1 MIDPKNITNYNRT
14 RVELEEFLLFAICVA
29 GKSSSQI
36 APKINALCA
45 EAKDCGDTPL
55 EYLAWIIHQG
65 ELLGVLQ
72 QYKLGKYNTLVQSF
86 KDILNLNLRSC
97 TVDDLEA
104 CHGIGPKTARFFLL
118 HSRPNQKFAV
128 LDTHLLK
135 YVREHIDPS
144 APKQTPSGKRYKDIE
159 KKVLDNVQ
167 VDNWADFDLGVWAS
181 YAK

>member
-72 QYKLGKYNTLVQSF
+72 QYNCLGSQEVFF
-86 KDILNLNLRSC
+86 KTMAEVDI
-97 TVDDLEA
+97 
-104 CHGIGPKTARFFLL
+104 TARVERIEIGNTGLEDFEVAGEGLL
-118 HSRPNQKFAV
+118 LDPLNIDTTNSRRGPWEV
-128 LDTHLLK
+128 LV
-135 YVREHIDPS
+135 Y
-144 APKQTPSGKRYKDIE
+144 
-159 KKVLDNVQ
+159 
-167 VDNWADFDLGVWAS
+167 
-181 YAK
+181 

>member
-36 APKINALCA
+36 APKINSFCA
-45 EAKDCGDTPL
+45 EAKNNKKTPFSYIKHLISNGDL
-55 EYLAWIIHQG
+55 LNKLYEYRF
-65 ELLGVLQ
+65 
-72 QYKLGKYNTLVQSF
+72 GKYNLLEGAF
-86 KDILNLNLRSC
+86 FDILKLDLDNC

-104 CHGIGPKTARFFLL
+104 CEGIGPKTARFFLL
-118 HSRPNQKFAV
+118 HSRPNQKLAV

-144 APKQTPSGKRYKDIE
+144 APKQTPSGKRYRIIE
-159 KKVLDNVQ
+159 EKVLSSLD